1 MNQTDEKPASN
12 DQELNLL
19 EINLSLTPEERI
31 LKHQKA
37 LNLLNELKRVRKNGE
52 RSQLFTESSPRE

>member
-1 MNQTDEKPASN
+1 MNSGDEKSSST

-37 LNLLNELKRVRKNGE
+37 LNLLNELKRVRKDGE
-52 RSQLFTESSPRE
+52 RSQLSTESSP

>member
-1 MNQTDEKPASN
+1 MKPNDETLSSS

-37 LNLLNELKRVRKNGE
+37 LNLLNELKRVRKDGE
-52 RSQLFTESSPRE
+52 RSQLSTESSSR

>member
-1 MNQTDEKPASN
+1 MNPSDKDPSST

-19 EINLSLTPEERI
+19 EINLSLTPEQRI

-37 LNLLNELKRVRKNGE
+37 LNLLNELKRVKKDGE
-52 RSQLFTESSPRE
+52 RSQLSTESSS